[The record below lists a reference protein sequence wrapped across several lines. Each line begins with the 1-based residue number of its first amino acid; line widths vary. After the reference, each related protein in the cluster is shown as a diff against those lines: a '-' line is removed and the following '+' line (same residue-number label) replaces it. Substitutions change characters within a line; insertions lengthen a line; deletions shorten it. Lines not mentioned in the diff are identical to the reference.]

1 MTMTAQ
7 RSVRSR
13 TGSISVTTT
22 EQGLPM
28 SLKIDQREMRRPP
41 QALADEILA
50 LCKLS
55 ALRQQVA
62 RRREVLQQPF
72 GAEIV
77 RTLELPTEAELAR
90 AEEEVLGQEEDEQP
104 QTWMRS
110 V

>member
-1 MTMTAQ
+1 MTAQ

-13 TGSISVTTT
+13 TGSIAVTTT
-22 EQGLPM
+22 EQGLPLN
-28 SLKIDQREMRRPP
+28 LKIDQREMKRPP

-62 RRREVLQQPF
+62 RRRKILQEPF
-72 GAEIV
+72 GAEVV
-77 RTLELPTEAELAR
+77 RTLELPTEAELAA
-90 AEEEVLGQEEDEQP
+90 AEETVLGQEEDDQP